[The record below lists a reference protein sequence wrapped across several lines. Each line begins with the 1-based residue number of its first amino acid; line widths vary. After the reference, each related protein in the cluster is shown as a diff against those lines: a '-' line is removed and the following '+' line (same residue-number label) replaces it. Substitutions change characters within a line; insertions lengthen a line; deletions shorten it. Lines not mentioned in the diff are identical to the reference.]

1 MWSGARRGVGVAALA
16 LLCGAGCS
24 ASTEKAPELAPT
36 PEILTAGQFREA
48 AESLVAERET
58 ALRAG
63 DLDGFMATVDDDELQ
78 FTATQQRWFDNLAQ
92 MPLSDLSLEVS
103 DAELSAAGSGEESL
117 LRLPVD
123 FTMRLDGFEERSVT
137 QRLVYTFTNT
147 AAGLLL
153 AADRDARTDKR
164 AAWLPDPWDV
174 SHVVVRQT
182 DSILAFF
189 DEDTSLYADA
199 VMKDLEASRRTVME
213 ALPDWSGKFVA
224 YDISDL
230 TGIERRSPMKASETG
245 GIAYPVLVRPGSD
258 RVAAYR
264 FVVNPDVAHNGL
276 QREFLLRH
284 ELAHV
289 ALGTR
294 DDHSP
299 QWLVEGAAGYVES
312 SHYSPE
318 QQRAIAAY
326 SLSGVGSE
334 VPSLANGGDFYARPE
349 VSYALAAAACTYL
362 VQTRGPD
369 VLWELMD
376 AFAEED
382 RRQGPGT
389 GMSAESADAVLVRET
404 GLDNAG
410 LTVAA
415 LGWAA
420 GVG

>member
-1 MWSGARRGVGVAALA
+1 MWRGARRGVGIALTTLLWATACTPAADD
-16 LLCGAGCS
+16 
-24 ASTEKAPELAPT
+24 APPAAPA
-36 PEILTAGQFREA
+36 PEILTEGQFRAA
-48 AESLVAERET
+48 AESLVADREA
-58 ALRAG
+58 ALRDG
-63 DLDGFMATVDDDELQ
+63 DLDAFMATVDDDELQ
-78 FTATQQRWFDNLAQ
+78 FTATQRRWFNNLAQ
-92 MPLSDLSLEVS
+92 LPLSNLALEVS
-103 DAELSAAGSGEESL
+103 DAELPDAGSDEES

-123 FTMRLDGFEERSVT
+123 FTMRLDGFEDRSVT

-147 AAGLLL
+147 SAGLLL
-153 AADRDARTDKR
+153 AADRDARADKR

-182 DSILAFF
+182 DSILAIF
-189 DEDTSLYADA
+189 DEDTSVYADA
-199 VMKDLEASRRTVME
+199 VMKDLEASRRTVMD
-213 ALPDWSGKFVA
+213 ALPDWSGRFVA

-230 TGIERRSPMKASETG
+230 TNIEERSPMKVSETG
-245 GIAYPVLVRPGSD
+245 GLAYPVLARPGS
-258 RVAAYR
+258 RKVAAYR
-264 FVVNPDVAHNGL
+264 FVVNPDAAHNGL

-289 ALGTR
+289 ALAAR

-312 SHYSPE
+312 SHYSFE
-318 QQRAIAAY
+318 QQRAMAAY

-334 VPSLANGGDFYARPE
+334 VQPLANGGEFYANPE
-349 VSYALAAAACTYL
+349 LSYALAAAACTYL

-382 RRQGPGT
+382 RRQGPGS
-389 GMSAESADAVLVRET
+389 GMSAEAADAVLVRET

-420 GVG
+420 GAG